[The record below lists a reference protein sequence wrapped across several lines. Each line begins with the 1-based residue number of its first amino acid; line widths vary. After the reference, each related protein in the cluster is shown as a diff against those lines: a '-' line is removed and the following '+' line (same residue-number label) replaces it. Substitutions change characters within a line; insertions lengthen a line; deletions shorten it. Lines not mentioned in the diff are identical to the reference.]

1 MDYKLGKITLGTESN
16 DIASFE
22 TCLKLFKQLGLNFTY
37 FQKEHTGY
45 IVVCIMSKQ
54 NDISMHWL
62 KENLSKI
69 TARYQVEINYNFLH
83 NLDIK

>member
-1 MDYKLGKITLGTESN
+1 MNYKLGKITLGTENN
-16 DIASFE
+16 DLTSFE
-22 TCLKLFKQLGLNFTY
+22 TCLKLFKQLGLNFTF

-45 IVVCIMSKQ
+45 IVLCIMSKQ
-54 NDISMHWL
+54 NDISMHYL

-69 TARYQVEINYNFLH
+69 VSRYQVEINYNFLL